1 MPNYKLS
8 VSKDNKRYSI
18 IFKADNEAIA
28 RERVH
33 REWYSILGIE
43 ELKDQENVWNTF
55 LFEAYKNWELK
66 YWKIAWDDIFKV
78 YVNLVKNLEYDVVH
92 VYSEKDKWLST
103 EQKDKIVEELK
114 EEYNLF
120 FQKRRDKIDDLR
132 DKIKKEKWE
141 DINIDQ
147 FYMKKELED
156 VNKLI
161 VHVLV
166 KLESMIL
173 WNSIVELNLEQK
185 QKLENIYNSIIKL
198 KKSTNISKLREIWER
213 ALQKIWKLELEK
225 LEETKDDKNREL
237 LKETNKLLKELWSK
251 DRFIEKDRDF
261 WYQTKQFFDYLKSFF
276 VKKKKI
282 KQENVEIDKESHSY
296 VKNQLYLSKYEEKL
310 RENRIYTTKNFF
322 KLLFNKELRKMNSLK
337 RSVIKQNIFL
347 LKSRLEWKTISYSF
361 VSKWFLWIFST
372 INGMIDFLKKN
383 LFYIIFIYIIVFL
396 LLLNL
401 TYTFWISFNYNI
413 SWVFLFLI
421 LLFAYIFISFSKN
434 IFFVI
439 LNFALFVFIVI
450 LWVIN
455 F

>member
-33 REWYSILGIE
+33 REGYSILGIE
-43 ELKDQENVWNTF
+43 ELKDQENVGNTF
-55 LFEAYKNWELK
+55 LFEAYKNGELK
-66 YWKIAWDDIFKV
+66 YGKIAGDDIFKV

-92 VYSEKDKWLST
+92 VYSEKDKGLST
-103 EQKDKIVEELK
+103 EQKDRIVEELK

-132 DKIKKEKWE
+132 DKIKKEKGE

-173 WNSIVELNLEQK
+173 GNSIVKLDLEQK

-198 KKSTNISKLREIWER
+198 KKSTNISKLREIGER
-213 ALQKIWKLELEK
+213 ALQKIGKLELEK

-237 LKETNKLLKELWSK
+237 LKETNKLLKELGSK

-261 WYQTKQFFDYLKSFF
+261 GYQTKQFFDYLKSFF

-322 KLLFNKELRKMNSLK
+322 KLLFNKELREMNSLK

-347 LKSRLEWKTISYSF
+347 LKSRLEGKTISYSF
-361 VSKWFLWIFST
+361 VSKGFLGIFST
-372 INGMIDFLKKN
+372 INGMIDFLKNN
-383 LFYIIFIYIIVFL
+383 LFYIIFIYIILFL

-401 TYTFWISFNYNI
+401 TYTFGISFNYNI
-413 SWVFLFLI
+413 SGVFLFLI

-450 LWVIN
+450 LGVIN